1 MRILVSNKIKI
12 ENYTQEVLDYCKQTL
27 VLPNPE
33 FYKREAQGRW
43 TGNTQREFVLY
54 ERVGNDLLLPFGCLK
69 ELWRIFGG
77 KVEFE
82 SLIRPLTPR
91 SYDSN
96 INLYPYQETA
106 VKRLISAKNGILV
119 SPCGSGKGLPL
130 NAKVYTPTGW
140 KYNGDLKIGDKVI
153 GADGKETEVT
163 GIYDKGEVP
172 AYKLTFSDGV
182 QVICDKDHLWAVQT
196 QSQRSEKK
204 GFYTVNTESIFNYYI
219 KAKLQGR
226 KNFEYYI
233 PIVEPVQFE
242 KKQTPID
249 GWLLG
254 FLIGDGSLTQ
264 MGLRISNS
272 EKDLIEK
279 AEKKVGKSFK
289 KLKGYDYY
297 IPKTSLNAE
306 LQKLGLKGHRAYEK
320 FIPDLYKYNDINTRL
335 AVLQG
340 LFDSDGNISKSKYEY
355 STSSKQLAY
364 DFVEIVQSLGGTAK
378 IVKRT
383 PHYTYNGEYK
393 QGRTSYRIH
402 FKLYKFKPFTSLKHA
417 SKYQERVLYT
427 QAYRII
433 KEIEPCKPIIS
444 RCITVSA
451 KDELYV
457 TDNFVVTHNTQM
469 ALETIARIGGKTLW
483 LTHTGELL
491 TQSMDRAKNCF
502 DLPKEAYGTITAGK
516 VNIGTHITFAT
527 VQTMRELDLRQYAK
541 EWDCVVVDECH
552 KAIGSP
558 TKVMQFYK
566 VLSNLSARYK
576 IGVTAT
582 PKRADGLERC
592 MFALIG
598 DIVHTIPKEE
608 VKKFTCPVRVEK
620 RETGYKPDLDVIL
633 AGDGTIVYSD
643 LIKDLTTNEERNKK
657 IISDIEYLCEQKG
670 SARILVLSDRVE
682 HLTTL
687 RKMICQKMGNDRIRQ
702 LMALANSKK
711 ARQERRQILT
721 DLNDGKLNVVFA
733 TYALAKEGLD
743 VPKLDYVVFASPQK
757 DDTTVTQAAGRV
769 GRKAEGK
776 EYGTVIDYV
785 DDFGMLK
792 GFSKKRNSVYK
803 KLEYEIM

>member
-12 ENYTQEVLDYCKQTL
+12 ENYSQEVLDYCKQNL

-54 ERVGNDLLLPFGCLK
+54 ERVGNDLLLPFGCFK

-119 SPCGSGKGLPL
+119 SPCGSGK
-130 NAKVYTPTGW
+130 
-140 KYNGDLKIGDKVI
+140 
-153 GADGKETEVT
+153 
-163 GIYDKGEVP
+163 
-172 AYKLTFSDGV
+172 
-182 QVICDKDHLWAVQT
+182 
-196 QSQRSEKK
+196 
-204 GFYTVNTESIFNYYI
+204 
-219 KAKLQGR
+219 
-226 KNFEYYI
+226 
-233 PIVEPVQFE
+233 
-242 KKQTPID
+242 
-249 GWLLG
+249 
-254 FLIGDGSLTQ
+254 
-264 MGLRISNS
+264 
-272 EKDLIEK
+272 
-279 AEKKVGKSFK
+279 
-289 KLKGYDYY
+289 
-297 IPKTSLNAE
+297 
-306 LQKLGLKGHRAYEK
+306 
-320 FIPDLYKYNDINTRL
+320 
-335 AVLQG
+335 
-340 LFDSDGNISKSKYEY
+340 
-355 STSSKQLAY
+355 
-364 DFVEIVQSLGGTAK
+364 
-378 IVKRT
+378 
-383 PHYTYNGEYK
+383 
-393 QGRTSYRIH
+393 
-402 FKLYKFKPFTSLKHA
+402 
-417 SKYQERVLYT
+417 
-427 QAYRII
+427 
-433 KEIEPCKPIIS
+433 
-444 RCITVSA
+444 
-451 KDELYV
+451 
-457 TDNFVVTHNTQM
+457 TQM

-491 TQSMDRAKNCF
+491 TQSMERAKSCF
-502 DLPKEAYGTITAGK
+502 DLPSSCYGTITAGK
-516 VNIGTHITFAT
+516 VNIGTAITFAT
-527 VQTMRELDLRQYAK
+527 VQTMCNIDLRQYAK

-558 TKVMQFYK
+558 TKIMQFYK

-576 IGVTAT
+576 IGLTAT

-643 LIKDLTTNEERNKK
+643 LIKDLTSDRKRNEK
-657 IISDIEYLCEQKG
+657 IAEDIKALINSDET
-670 SARILVLSDRVE
+670 ARILVLSDRVE
-682 HLTTL
+682 HLSTL
-687 RKMICQKMGNDRIRQ
+687 REMLSGYKVRQ
-702 LMALANSKK
+702 LMALSNSKK
-711 ARQERRQILT
+711 AREERRQALV
-721 DLNDGKLNVVFA
+721 DLNNGEINIVLA

-792 GFSKKRNSVYK
+792 GFSKKRNSIYK
-803 KLEYEIM
+803 KLNYEIL